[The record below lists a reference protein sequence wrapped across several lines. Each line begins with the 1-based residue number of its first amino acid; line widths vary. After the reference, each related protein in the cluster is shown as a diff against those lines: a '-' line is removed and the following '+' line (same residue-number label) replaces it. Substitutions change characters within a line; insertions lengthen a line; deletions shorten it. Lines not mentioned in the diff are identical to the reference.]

1 MRSGSGCINT
11 NWVQEAAKP
20 ARNRDEV
27 QLRHREKRFNREK
40 PSAGVRGSSA
50 ARGRYGATALR
61 RYGATALRRYG
72 ATALRR
78 YGATALRRWH
88 PQPFGTGARLDKT
101 WSEAP

>member
-1 MRSGSGCINT
+1 MRSGSGCINIIGCT
-11 NWVQEAAKP
+11 RRP
-20 ARNRDEV
+20 NRPV
-27 QLRHREKRFNREK
+27 IATRSSYGTEKNVSTGKNR
-40 PSAGVRGSSA
+40 RR
-50 ARGRYGATALR
+50 ARGLR
-61 RYGATALRRYG
+61 GPVAFGATALRRYG